1 MPQIIASTYELQEEI
16 GSGGGGIVYLGR
28 HIRLDK
34 TVVLKADKRT
44 LTAKPET
51 LRREV
56 DALKNLSHS
65 YIPQVYDFV
74 EEDGTVYTVM
84 DFVDGESLDR
94 PLKRGERFPQAQVIE
109 WACQLLEALV
119 YLHSRPPYGIL
130 HSDIKPANIMLTTQG
145 DIRLIDFNIA
155 LALGEEGSVRVG
167 YSRGYAS
174 PEHYG
179 LDYST
184 SPHITTS
191 SLSSHSSR
199 SSRGGDNTDIIEDA
213 NHPRSGSSTGSRKH
227 SLLLDVRSDIYSAG
241 ATLYHLLTG
250 VRPAADAKQVM
261 TIHHPDVSPAVAEI
275 ISKAMNPDPDSR
287 YQTAQEMLDAFEHLH
302 ENDPRTIRHR
312 RGVRITAA
320 VLSAVF
326 LLGGLC
332 TFTGLRQMERIQA
345 AAAEEARIAEEQ
357 ERTAKQALAAVTA
370 SEAAWQDGDASEA
383 VRLAREALSLHT
395 VYDARAQK
403 ALTDALGV
411 YDLSDSFRPHLLL
424 ELPSNPQ
431 KAVLSPGGTR
441 AAAITN
447 GQMLVFDTE
456 SGEQLAALPADASA
470 LSDVVFVGEDTV
482 IYAGDGA
489 LRVYDLS
496 QNRELWSG
504 GMATAVAVSA
514 DGATIAAAYRDDTS
528 ATIYDAATGLVRQ
541 TVDFQGNKLHA
552 AFNDILADPE
562 MDLFALNADGT
573 YLAAGFSESG
583 ALSIYNLADRE
594 MDIQIYG
601 QSEFFSYKGGFHGQY
616 LAFSGWDGEQSVFAI
631 IDVAGL
637 AQTGGFAQPMRF
649 GLQVDESGIYFS
661 AGRLLVWMEPDT
673 FIDHEMAYADDYITD
688 FSVSGD
694 RISALKLESGQFAIF
709 DSSGG
714 VLNIWDNQDQG
725 GGFASF
731 VDAAGDCALTAS
743 GDEPTLRLWRL
754 EDHQE
759 AQVCTYDGS
768 YEHSEARISADGKTV
783 MLFRHDRFRLLDMDG
798 NVLTDVEIPIPE
810 GDQIYD
816 QQYRRDGNGSRL
828 EVIYYSGL
836 VRNYSATDGSILSE
850 ERVTPPDP
858 SLYEDFLTDHLRIER
873 PLHGTPAAYDR
884 ETGELVRELEPEDRI
899 TYATQA
905 GDYVIIEYLSAQTGE
920 RYGLLMDENLDT
932 LARLPG
938 LCDILDDGRLIFD
951 DMKGNLRQSRIYS
964 AQELMNLSYDD

>member
-34 TVVLKADKRT
+34 PVVLKADKRT

-74 EEDGTVYTVM
+74 EEEGTVYTVM
-84 DFVDGESLDR
+84 DFVDGESLDK
-94 PLKRGERFPQAQVIE
+94 PLKRGERFSQAQVIE
-109 WACQLLEALV
+109 WACQLLEALA

-130 HSDIKPANIMLTTQG
+130 HSDIKPANIMLTPQG

-184 SPHITTS
+184 SPHLTTS
-191 SLSSHSSR
+191 SHS
-199 SSRGGDNTDIIEDA
+199 GGDTDIMEDA
-213 NHPRSGSSTGSRKH
+213 DHPRQSSSSSGSRKR

-250 VRPAADAKQVM
+250 VRPAVDAKQVM

-275 ISKAMNPDPDSR
+275 ISRAMNPDPDRR

-302 ENDPRTIRHR
+302 ENDPRTIRHQ

-320 VLSAVF
+320 VLSAIF

-332 TFTGLRQMERIQA
+332 AFTGLRQMERTQA

-357 ERTAKQALAAVTA
+357 ERVEKQALAAVTA
-370 SEAAWQDGDASEA
+370 SEAAWQGGDALEA
-383 VRLAREALSLHT
+383 IRLAREALSLHT
-395 VYDARAQK
+395 AYDARAQK

-424 ELPSNPQ
+424 ELPANPQ
-431 KAVLSPGGTR
+431 KAALSPRGTR
-441 AAAITN
+441 AAAITS

-456 SGEQLAALPADASA
+456 SGEQLAALPADTSA
-470 LSDVVFVGEDTV
+470 LSDVVFIGENTV

-489 LRVYDLS
+489 LRAYDLA
-496 QNRELWSG
+496 QGRELWSG

-514 DGATIAAAYRDDTS
+514 DCATVAAAYRDDTS

-541 TVDFQGNKLHA
+541 TVDFQGNRLHA
-552 AFNDILADPE
+552 VFNDILADPE

-573 YLAAGFSESG
+573 HLAVGFSESG

-594 MDIQIYG
+594 MDIQIYD
-601 QSEFFSYKGGFHGQY
+601 QSEFISYKGGFHGQY

-649 GLQVDESGIYFS
+649 GLQADESGIYFS

-688 FSVSGD
+688 FSVSGN
-694 RISALKLESGQFAIF
+694 RISALKLENGQFAIF

-714 VLNIWDNQDQG
+714 ILNIWDNQDQG
-725 GGFASF
+725 GRFASF
-731 VDAAGDCALTAS
+731 VDAAGDYALTAS
-743 GDEPTLRLWRL
+743 GDAPALRLWRL
-754 EDHQE
+754 EDNQK

-783 MLFRHDRFRLLDMDG
+783 MLFRYDKFRLLDMDG

-810 GDQIYD
+810 GDQVYD
-816 QQYRRDGNGSRL
+816 QQYRRDENGSRL

-836 VRNYSATDGSILSE
+836 VRNYSAADGSVISE
-850 ERVTPPDP
+850 ERVTPPDT

-899 TYATQA
+899 TYVTQV
-905 GDYVIIEYLSAQTGE
+905 GDYVIIEYLSTQTGGH
-920 RYGLLMDENLDT
+920 YGLLMDGNLNT

-938 LCDILDDGRLIFD
+938 LCDILEDGRLIFD

-964 AQELMNLSYDD
+964 AQELMDLAREHE